1 VKIDLMLM
9 AEYFD
14 FIFVR
19 YIIL

>member
-1 VKIDLMLM
+1 MLM